1 MPEGVG
7 TAGDVCLLSSGIVE
21 HNLVF
26 VLSLKAYVSM
36 SSVKSVRIKSA
47 GSLGGGGAVAAA
59 GAAGAAGTAAAAAAG
74 TSASLISKSIKLE
87 EAAAPAVALAVAVAI
102 MLRDKKRGGVH
113 WSTEER

>member
-7 TAGDVCLLSSGIVE
+7 TAGDVCLLSAGIVE

-59 GAAGAAGTAAAAAAG
+59 AAAG
-74 TSASLISKSIKLE
+74 TSASRISKSIKLE

-102 MLRDKKRGGVH
+102 MLRGKKRGGVH